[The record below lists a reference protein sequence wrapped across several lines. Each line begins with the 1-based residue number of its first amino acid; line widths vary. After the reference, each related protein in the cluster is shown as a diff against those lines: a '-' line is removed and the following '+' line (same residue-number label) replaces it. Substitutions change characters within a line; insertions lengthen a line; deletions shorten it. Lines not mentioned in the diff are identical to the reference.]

1 MILRRCD
8 IFTATD
14 RKDDLSKS
22 IFSLFYIIYSI
33 RRAVT
38 PTPFVGQKTD
48 GVKTVCFLLYIQIVA
63 FASVSPPT
71 VRSFYFFCFCPTGV
85 SEIRNIPLPR
95 GIFALSFFS
104 AVRAFEKSDLPV
116 FEKKSKKIPER
127 RDRPFFAPREISE
140 PNRDADRY
148 GCRSAVFFSDQ
159 EQRNALFTLFSYYRG
174 YYQRAPD
181 NRKHH
186 AESDQYTVN
195 ILKRKKGFK
204 RKKIS
209 KIDESQEKHDRA
221 YDAERH
227 QHYSRCQH
235 AYTSSDECFNNFSAN
250 DKNIIP

>member
-14 RKDDLSKS
+14 RKDDVSKS

-85 SEIRNIPLPR
+85 SEIRNIPFPR
-95 GIFALSFFS
+95 GIFALSFFPRFGHPRNLLFPFS
-104 AVRAFEKSDLPV
+104 K
-116 FEKKSKKIPER
+116 KKSKKIPER

-140 PNRDADRY
+140 PNRDAVDTD
-148 GCRSAVFFSDQ
+148 ADLQFSFRIKSK
-159 EQRNALFTLFSYYRG
+159 ETL
-174 YYQRAPD
+174 
-181 NRKHH
+181 
-186 AESDQYTVN
+186 
-195 ILKRKKGFK
+195 
-204 RKKIS
+204 
-209 KIDESQEKHDRA
+209 
-221 YDAERH
+221 
-227 QHYSRCQH
+227 YSRFFLIIDAIINAH
-235 AYTSSDECFNNFSAN
+235 PITAN
-250 DKNIIP
+250 ITLKVISILSIY

>member
-14 RKDDLSKS
+14 RKDDVSKS

-95 GIFALSFFS
+95 GIFALSFFPRFGHSRNLIFPFSKKRAKKYRS
-104 AVRAFEKSDLPV
+104 AGIDPFSLRARSPNRTAMRIDTDADLQ
-116 FEKKSKKIPER
+116 FSFRIKSKE
-127 RDRPFFAPREISE
+127 
-140 PNRDADRY
+140 
-148 GCRSAVFFSDQ
+148 
-159 EQRNALFTLFSYYRG
+159 TL
-174 YYQRAPD
+174 
-181 NRKHH
+181 
-186 AESDQYTVN
+186 
-195 ILKRKKGFK
+195 
-204 RKKIS
+204 
-209 KIDESQEKHDRA
+209 
-221 YDAERH
+221 
-227 QHYSRCQH
+227 YSRFFLIIDAIINAH
-235 AYTSSDECFNNFSAN
+235 PITAN
-250 DKNIIP
+250 ITLKVISILSIY

>member
-14 RKDDLSKS
+14 RKDDVSKS

-104 AVRAFEKSDLPV
+104 AVRAFEKSNLPV

-140 PNRDADRY
+140 PNRDAVDTD
-148 GCRSAVFFSDQ
+148 ADMQFSFRIKSK
-159 EQRNALFTLFSYYRG
+159 ETL
-174 YYQRAPD
+174 
-181 NRKHH
+181 
-186 AESDQYTVN
+186 
-195 ILKRKKGFK
+195 
-204 RKKIS
+204 
-209 KIDESQEKHDRA
+209 
-221 YDAERH
+221 
-227 QHYSRCQH
+227 YSRFFLIIDAIINAH
-235 AYTSSDECFNNFSAN
+235 PITAN
-250 DKNIIP
+250 ITLKVISILSIY

>member
-14 RKDDLSKS
+14 RKDDVSKS

-95 GIFALSFFS
+95 GIFALSFFQRFGHPRNLIFPFS
-104 AVRAFEKSDLPV
+104 K
-116 FEKKSKKIPER
+116 KKSKKIPER

-140 PNRDADRY
+140 PNRDAVDTD
-148 GCRSAVFFSDQ
+148 ADLQFSFRIKSK
-159 EQRNALFTLFSYYRG
+159 ETL
-174 YYQRAPD
+174 
-181 NRKHH
+181 
-186 AESDQYTVN
+186 
-195 ILKRKKGFK
+195 
-204 RKKIS
+204 
-209 KIDESQEKHDRA
+209 
-221 YDAERH
+221 
-227 QHYSRCQH
+227 YSRFFLIIDAIINAH
-235 AYTSSDECFNNFSAN
+235 PITAN
-250 DKNIIP
+250 ITLKVISILSIY